1 VRGVKISD
9 AVFIMAL
16 LFSLLAST
24 LIVEKVQAVTEV
36 SGIITSDTT
45 WTKANSS
52 YSLTDPVAIN
62 QGVKLTIE
70 PGVTVNL
77 NGYYI
82 RVNGTLIARG
92 DTNDEITFNDGQ
104 ITFTVVSN
112 GWNEQTQSGC
122 TIQNAII
129 NQIVISTSNPIK
141 IDSSV
146 INGDISVTSSS
157 IISNSIVT
165 GDISSLMSIISHNN
179 VKGDITLGS
188 VTLGGF
194 TTAEESSTVYGNTV
208 EGTISS
214 GSPKGT
220 PEIFDNTVSEGGIVC
235 TGYGSIHNNY
245 VHDCE
250 VGVGLYSTRV
260 FGGYLAC
267 YATVENNIVVDNDRG
282 IRIELSSLNAPGT
295 QTPTVQ
301 YNTIARNLIG
311 ISLYESNYGTTPTI
325 RYNNLENNFDYNFHL
340 SASNSPDVSYNWWG
354 TTDESAISQSIYD
367 AKNDFNL
374 GTVIFQP
381 ILTSPNSNAPA
392 PTSTL
397 TPTPHQTPTTL
408 PTPTPEQNPTSTPSQ
423 EPQQTE
429 QLEIIIGA
437 AIVAVVLGAGLGMLI
452 YFVKRK

>member
-1 VRGVKISD
+1 MFGVKVLCM
-9 AVFIMAL
+9 AFIVAL
-16 LFSLLAST
+16 LFSVLAST
-24 LIVEKVQAVTEV
+24 LVIGKVQAATEV

-45 WTKANSS
+45 WTKANSP
-52 YSLTDPVAIN
+52 YSLTGPVAIN
-62 QGVKLTIE
+62 QGVTLRVE

-77 NGYYI
+77 NSYYI
-82 RVNGTLIARG
+82 RVNGTLAARG
-92 DTNDEITFNDGQ
+92 NPTDEITFNGGQ
-104 ITFTVVSN
+104 IAFTVVSN

-122 TIQNAII
+122 LIQNAII
-129 NQIVISTSNPIK
+129 NQIAISNSNPIK

-146 INGDISVTSSS
+146 INGDISVISS

-194 TTAEESSTVYGNTV
+194 TTAEESSTVSSNTV

-214 GSPKGT
+214 GSPQGI

-245 VHDCE
+245 VHGCE
-250 VGVGLYSTRV
+250 VGIGLYSTRV

-267 YATVENNIVVDNDRG
+267 YATVENNIVVDNYRG
-282 IRIELSSLNAPGT
+282 IRIELSSLNGPGT

-301 YNTIARNLIG
+301 YNTIARNSIG

-325 RYNNLENNFDYNFHL
+325 RYNNLENNFDYNFYL

-354 TTDESAISQSIYD
+354 TTDETAINQSIYD
-367 AKNDFNL
+367 FKNDFNL
-374 GTVIFQP
+374 GTVDFQP
-381 ILTSPNSNAPA
+381 ILTSPSSNAPA
-392 PTSTL
+392 A
-397 TPTPHQTPTTL
+397 TPTPTPTPQQTPATSPTPL
-408 PTPTPEQNPTSTPSQ
+408 PTPTPSQ
-423 EPQQTE
+423 EPEQTV
-429 QLEIIIGA
+429 QPEIIMGVALVA
-437 AIVAVVLGAGLGMLI
+437 AVIGAGLGLLI
-452 YFVKRK
+452 YLIKRK